1 MRGADMETRGMLKNI
16 SVLNN
21 IEITFELDK
30 NTSLSAIDELINKEL
45 DITAVKHKE
54 KRSLDANAYLW
65 VLCQKIAEK
74 INSNKDS
81 VYIQLLGDAG
91 VFTHTIVKPEA
102 VERMKQQ
109 WRLVKELGEVR
120 VNGKKGVQLQLYFG
134 SSTYDTKEMS
144 VLIDEAVRQAK
155 ELEIE
160 TLPPN
165 QLASMKASWG
175 V

>member
-1 MRGADMETRGMLKNI
+1 METRGMLKNI
-16 SVLNN
+16 SVLNG

-45 DITAVKHKE
+45 DITAVKHRE

-91 VFTHTIVKPEA
+91 VYTHTIVKSEV

-109 WRLVKELGEVR
+109 WRLVKELGEVK
-120 VNGKKGVQLQLYFG
+120 VNGKKGIQLQLYFG
-134 SSTYDTKEMS
+134 SSGYNTKEMS

-155 ELEIE
+155 ELDIE
-160 TLPPN
+160 TLPPDK
-165 QLASMKASWG
+165 LASMKASWG